1 MIKIH
6 LQISFQV
13 LLLTNTV
20 YKTNTENVEFI
31 AHLWSFNSFYLLLR
45 GSKEKIR
52 ENFTR
57 RKISIIKLQL
67 DENPLWKVTLKKKI
81 NFSTVFMTFEHYSQV
96 LTLRILYINSLEEG
110 FAHLPE
116 ILSSSYGMKLKLGPV
131 IALDK
136 RRR

>member
-67 DENPLWKVTLKKKI
+67 DENPL
-81 NFSTVFMTFEHYSQV
+81 
-96 LTLRILYINSLEEG
+96 
-110 FAHLPE
+110 
-116 ILSSSYGMKLKLGPV
+116 
-131 IALDK
+131 
-136 RRR
+136 